1 MSQQVREGADA
12 EEKFVEEMNRNK
24 GDPRW
29 KTLGFDDASSYYV
42 VRVSTKKD
50 SKIHDEKVA
59 CKSDAFVA
67 KSEKA
72 VEKFDLDE
80 GDLEEYGLESVEGT
94 GISIKKEVLKAKQW
108 QKLAIDPFTKL
119 FVNAEL
125 GAGISLYERKGAN
138 HDNIRESLECNRT
151 IVEKWCGSVKAF
163 EEFYC
168 SMPGITKLDI
178 AKLLDGKENDQTRAE
193 IAIKIGGVAD
203 AKMKY
208 MIDSDDVLAKKIF
221 WGVGVFDEPFCASW
235 VFEDGEL
242 KKTEGYIPTYYITT
256 GNSRM
261 KNWRIQIK
269 SLKNSK

>member
-29 KTLGFDDASSYYV
+29 KTLGFDDASSHYV
-42 VRVSTKKD
+42 VQVSTYKD
-50 SKIHDEKVA
+50 SEIHDRKVA

-94 GISIKKEVLKAKQW
+94 GISIKKEILKQKSW
-108 QKLAIDPFTKL
+108 QKIGMDVVKKL
-119 FVNAEL
+119 FGNAEL
-125 GAGISLYERKGAN
+125 GAGISIYEQKGKKHKN
-138 HDNIRESLECNRT
+138 LHESLECNRT

-163 EEFYC
+163 EEFYR
-168 SMPGITKLDI
+168 SIPGITKL
-178 AKLLDGKENDQTRAE
+178 LDGEEDDQTRAE

-203 AKMKY
+203 ARMKD
-208 MIDSDDVLAKKIF
+208 MINSDDVLAKKIF
-221 WGVGVFDEPFCASW
+221 WGVGVFEEPFCASW

-242 KKTEGYIPTYYITT
+242 KKTEGYIPEYYITT

-269 SLKNSK
+269 SSK

>member
-168 SMPGITKLDI
+168 SMPGITKLDT
-178 AKLLDGKENDQTRAE
+178 AKLLDGEEDDQTRVE

-203 AKMKY
+203 ARMKD
-208 MIDSDDVLAKKIF
+208 MINSDDVLAKKIF
-221 WGVGVFDEPFCASW
+221 WGVGVFEEPFCASW

-242 KKTEGYIPTYYITT
+242 KKTEGYIPEYYITT

-261 KNWRIQIK
+261 KNFNISIK
-269 SLKNSK
+269 ESK